1 MKIVKPDDIEMIVTQ
16 VNPFKKVK
24 LEDEREKDT
33 QATQVTPV
41 TPVTPVTQVNHQQ
54 ENEEDTQRKIQN
66 VEDIH
71 LDTEVLQRNVII
83 FRIV

>member
-33 QATQVTPV
+33 QATQV